1 MVVANSLASLIDR
14 YFEQAV
20 DEGLPLAAADVEVIS
35 DADLG
40 ASRCVSYA
48 KA

>member
-1 MVVANSLASLIDR
+1 MVANSLAPLIGR
-14 YFEQAV
+14 YLEQAV
-20 DEGLPLAAADVEVIS
+20 DEGLSLAAADVEVIS